1 MSMDTKREDM
11 VQAVL
16 EGVAFG
22 LRDSLEVARDLGV
35 DIKVSNICGGG
46 AKSPMWRRIMANVM
60 NISIEIQENDEGPAL
75 GGAIL
80 AAVGCGKFKDVKEAA
95 EKLVKV
101 KEVIHPEPELVAKYE
116 EKYNTFKKLYPTVKG
131 LYSE

>member
-1 MSMDTKREDM
+1 
-11 VQAVL
+11 
-16 EGVAFG
+16 
-22 LRDSLEVARDLGV
+22 
-35 DIKVSNICGGG
+35 
-46 AKSPMWRRIMANVM
+46 M